1 MKRMAMVAVLAV
13 VGMARAEVDV
23 NVWKGASSGGLWND
37 SSNWERPLSPTV
49 PTVYDFSSLA
59 DGAVVTNNFVFSST
73 AEQLAIAGLRLGEN
87 QGRIT
92 LFGTPTSQTVVKS
105 GTFLVPTGTTLVV
118 ALRHTT
124 DPWKDFGSTLTLSGA
139 GHIVFEGDTFRGTSW
154 KYCFDKAEGMR
165 VTLGSRSA
173 FELCTFQFFSSSNPL
188 ALAQD
193 VRLTLAAD
201 TQIAGLKG
209 AWQNGGV
216 TNFVDLGTHTL
227 CLGHANV
234 CESYEATTGTGILV
248 FEGGGTYTL
257 RAAPRNTGGL
267 VVRNADVNLGRYYS
281 EPSNPTTSMN
291 GPVRVSSETVLDIAN
306 AGCLTAF
313 CDQTIAALRGEGT
326 WGSICLSTNHSG
338 VANLTVGEA
347 SESGET
353 VFNGRI
359 TGLGG
364 VMKRGASTL
373 VLTGANTYMGLT
385 EVAEGALVLRRAS
398 DPADA
403 PAVHFDFSE
412 AENWGTSID
421 KAASLTERAG
431 VARLVEGVA
440 GCGRGALDFDLAAA
454 ELPYARFK
462 LASGVAPVLGD
473 NRRFT
478 AMLWFRLR
486 DGCRGDVGAQ
496 RYLFSYGNTWP
507 TSERRWIRAYLSDS
521 TNVNFSVGRYK
532 YQSAPGHDDG
542 TSFSVAVAEDA
553 LYDGRWHH
561 LALTWADGN
570 VLSGYLDGRLL
581 KSVAVDGDLLLPSD
595 SVYALSFPDSATR
608 FDGSMDEVKL
618 FRRALT
624 AEEIKDE
631 QARRRRVRE
640 VGAGL
645 PAPVARWDFNEAEA
659 PLRDSSGNGYDLT
672 TAIGTPSSE
681 SVYVG
686 TFGRALAEGTGVKI
700 AASEFPALIPT
711 GAAPFTVSCRYKY
724 VNTWNNSPLVVWG
737 DPSRA
742 NAFFLL
748 GTDRSS
754 RRRPMINYDKAIE
767 DSVGASCAYTNIVHV
782 SAGDET
788 AANWTH
794 LICTYDGSTIRM
806 YQDGSLAH
814 APLERVSLDIA
825 ADKLY
830 IGCLPEA
837 NNAVFNGTIDDVRI
851 YDCALSADQ
860 VRALTRALATETDPS
875 VLPSDARVSV
885 AAGATLGLEGTCPS
899 FGSLACAGT
908 LALGRTGAYRIGFAD
923 EISGAL
929 SGEGRL
935 DVSGRDVA
943 FSDGASFA
951 GTLVATNAR
960 IHVANGLGPACVTLQ
975 AGAALTGA
983 GRADVTLAEAAV
995 IDVDVTTPNVPE
1007 LQTTGEL
1014 TLPERAVV
1022 RLSGTPSAGVLAIAS
1037 AVRLRPPASF
1047 AGWSVVGADGK
1058 PFSGGRLRFR
1068 VRESMVE
1075 ARVPGGLCVVVR

>member
-1 MKRMAMVAVLAV
+1 MVRMVMVAALVA
-13 VGMARAEVDV
+13 VGMARAEVGV
-23 NVWKGASSGGLWND
+23 NIWKGASSGGLWD
-37 SSNWERPLSPTV
+37 DPSNWESPLTPTV
-49 PTVYDFSSLA
+49 PTVYDFSCLA
-59 DGAVVTNNFVFSST
+59 DGAVVTNTFVYSST
-73 AEQLAIAGLRLGEN
+73 AKQLAIAGLRLGEN
-87 QGRIT
+87 RGRIT
-92 LFGTPTSQTVVKS
+92 LFGTPTSQTVVTN
-105 GTFLVPTGTTLVV
+105 GMFLVPTGTTLVV

-124 DPWKDFGSTLTLSGA
+124 DPWADFGSTITLSGA
-139 GHIVFEGDTFRGTSW
+139 GRIVFDGDTFCGTSW
-154 KYCFDKAEGMR
+154 KYCFDEAEGMR

-173 FELCTFQFFSSSNPL
+173 FELCTFHFVSSSNPS

-201 TQIAGLKG
+201 TQIAGLAG
-209 AWQNGGV
+209 AWRSGGV

-227 CLGHANV
+227 CIGYAGRI
-234 CESYEATTGTGILV
+234 ESYEAVTGAGTLV
-248 FEGGGTYTL
+248 FEGGGNYTL

-291 GPVRVSSETVLDIAN
+291 GPVLIPSETVLDIAN
-306 AGCLTAF
+306 AGRLTAF

-338 VANLTVGEA
+338 VANLTVGGA
-347 SESGET
+347 SKSGET

-364 VMKRGASTL
+364 VTKRGASTL
-373 VLTGANTYMGLT
+373 VLTGANTYTGLT

-421 KAASLTERAG
+421 KAASLTERVG
-431 VARLVEGVA
+431 VARLAEGVA
-440 GCGRGALDFDLAAA
+440 GCGLGALDFSLAAA
-454 ELPYARFK
+454 DLPYARFK
-462 LASGVAPVLGD
+462 LAPGVAPVLGG

-486 DGCRGDVGAQ
+486 DGCRGNIGAQ

-507 TSERRWIRAYLSDS
+507 KVERTWIRAYLSDS
-521 TNVNFSVGRYK
+521 TNVNVSVGCYK
-532 YQSAPGHDDG
+532 YESTPKHDDD

-561 LALTWADGN
+561 LALTWADGS

-581 KSVAVDGDLLLPSD
+581 KSMSVADDLLLPPNSE
-595 SVYALSFPDSATR
+595 YALSFPDSATR

-631 QARRRRVRE
+631 YARRRRVRE

-645 PAPVARWDFNEAEA
+645 PSPVARWDFNEADA
-659 PLRDSSGNGYDLT
+659 PLRDSSGNGFDLAV
-672 TAIGTPSSE
+672 AIGTPSAV
-681 SVYVG
+681 SVYAG
-686 TFGRALAEGTGVKI
+686 TFGRALAQGTGLKV

-724 VNTWNNSPLVVWG
+724 VNTWAASPLVVWG

-748 GTDRSS
+748 GTDMSL
-754 RRRPMINYDKAIE
+754 RRRPMINYDKAING
-767 DSVGASCAYTNIVHV
+767 SVGGSCAYTNIVHV
-782 SAGDET
+782 SAGAET

-806 YQDGSLAH
+806 YQDGHLAH
-814 APLERVSLDIA
+814 EPLTGVTLDIA
-825 ADKLY
+825 ADRLY

-851 YDCALSADQ
+851 YDHALSADQ
-860 VRALTRALATETDPS
+860 VRALTRALATEADPS
-875 VLPSDARVSV
+875 VLSSNALVSV
-885 AAGATLGLEGTCPS
+885 AAGATLGIEGTCPS

-908 LALGRTGAYRIGFAD
+908 LALGRAGSYRISSAD
-923 EISGAL
+923 EITGAL

-943 FSDGASFA
+943 FSNAASFV

-960 IHVANGLGPACVTLQ
+960 IHVANGLGPAFVTLQ

-983 GRADVTLAEAAV
+983 GRADVTLAEGAV
-995 IDVDVTTPNVPE
+995 LDVDVTTPDVPR

-1014 TLPERAVV
+1014 TLPERVVV
-1022 RLSGTPSAGVLAIAS
+1022 RLSGTPSVGVLRIAS
-1037 AVRLRPPASF
+1037 AGRLRPPASF
-1047 AGWSVVGADGK
+1047 VGWLVVGADGQ
-1058 PFSGGRLRFR
+1058 PFAGSRLRFR
-1068 VRESMVE
+1068 VRESTVE
-1075 ARVPGGLCVVVR
+1075 ARVSGGLCVIVR